1 VGLSLVGAKGAP
13 LQAMRLSN
21 FEVGKAKTPMR
32 IRNAAG
38 LAFDNVRINGI
49 AMQPVAET
57 GPETFVDKLKS

>member
-1 VGLSLVGAKGAP
+1 
-13 LQAMRLSN
+13 MRLSN

-32 IRNAAG
+32 IRNASG
-38 LAFDNVRINGI
+38 LAFDNVRINGM